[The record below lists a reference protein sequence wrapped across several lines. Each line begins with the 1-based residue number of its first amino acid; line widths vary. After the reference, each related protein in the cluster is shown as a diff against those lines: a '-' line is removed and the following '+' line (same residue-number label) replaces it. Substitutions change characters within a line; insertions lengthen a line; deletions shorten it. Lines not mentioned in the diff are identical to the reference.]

1 MATRAEDKAAQD
13 IISIGRT
20 AYAKNLVAARAGNL
34 SIRLGADRFMI
45 TGQGA
50 ALGFLCRRDLIIT
63 DLDGRK
69 KQGSGGPSFETGLH
83 SALYKNLDARAVVHL
98 HPPFTLALIDA
109 QRVLKPV
116 TFEAALFLGTVPVI
130 PQQAPNVIDTMPV
143 VAALSLN
150 NIVILKNHGVV
161 SVGETL
167 RDAFFLAELL
177 EESARMNI
185 FTSLLRKDEKKSAG
199 RAPAAG
205 KKEKPV
211 ALFSKAHWLRLEA
224 VLNRE
229 HLQQPGLI
237 SLVIKQS
244 DTGMAYTLVFEDG
257 KLSLRAGA
265 EKSSLLLSGTGTV
278 WRSVF
283 KGLMDPFTAVIQHKM
298 SLEGSM
304 QEFLQLYPLLRTV
317 FKVWQT
323 IPVST

>member
-1 MATRAEDKAAQD
+1 
-13 IISIGRT
+13 
-20 AYAKNLVAARAGNL
+20 
-34 SIRLGADRFMI
+34 
-45 TGQGA
+45 
-50 ALGFLCRRDLIIT
+50 
-63 DLDGRK
+63 
-69 KQGSGGPSFETGLH
+69 
-83 SALYKNLDARAVVHL
+83 
-98 HPPFTLALIDA
+98 
-109 QRVLKPV
+109 
-116 TFEAALFLGTVPVI
+116 
-130 PQQAPNVIDTMPV
+130 
-143 VAALSLN
+143 
-150 NIVILKNHGVV
+150 
-161 SVGETL
+161 
-167 RDAFFLAELL
+167 
-177 EESARMNI
+177 MNI

-229 HLQQPGLI
+229 RLQQPGLI

-278 WRSVF
+278 WRSIF